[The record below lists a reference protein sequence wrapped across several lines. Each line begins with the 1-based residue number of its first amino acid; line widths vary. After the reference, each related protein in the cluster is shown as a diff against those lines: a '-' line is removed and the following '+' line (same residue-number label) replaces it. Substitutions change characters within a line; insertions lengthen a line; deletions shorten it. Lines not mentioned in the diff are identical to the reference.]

1 MVRYIVRPPNI
12 LTTPRK
18 LKEVLNA
25 QRTVNPRVSRRSLS
39 FVDDLFL
46 YYPDLPHEVSEYQV
60 IRQFFIRDKYQ
71 QRVELDN
78 YGVKTPHAYN
88 DSEETPLV
96 VRPRRHSG
104 GNSFELINTSEDD
117 DRTYNTLTHYASPL
131 FPKVKE
137 YRVIFVKGVPI
148 ITLRKL
154 FPHLDYT
161 STPPSD
167 VPWNHTNGSI
177 FNTIQAGHQ
186 GSSLRHTNAVADLL
200 NVPVVQHAHIIV
212 ADIMLNAANE
222 YAVCEL
228 NFCPAITIPDNLE
241 RIKEVLCPST

>member
-1 MVRYIVRPPNI
+1 MPIRYIVRPPNI

-46 YYPDLPHEVSEYQV
+46 YYPDLPHEISEYQV
-60 IRQFFIRDKYQ
+60 VREFFKKYKNHQQAYIRSF
-71 QRVELDN
+71 
-78 YGVKTPHAYN
+78 GVKTPWDYPAHNNQY
-88 DSEETPLV
+88 V
-96 VRPRRHSG
+96 VRPLRHSG
-104 GNSFELINTSEDD
+104 GESFEVVSSETTLDINEGYKYST
-117 DRTYNTLTHYASPL
+117 PL

-137 YRVIFVKGVPI
+137 YRMIFVKGVPI
-148 ITLRKL
+148 ITLRKV
-154 FPHLDYT
+154 FQS
-161 STPPSD
+161 STPGPSL
-167 VPWNHTNGSI
+167 PWNHTQGAF

-186 GSSLRHTNAVADLL
+186 GSSLRHSNAVADLL
-200 NVPVVQHAHIIV
+200 NVPVVQHAHIIG

-241 RIKEVLCPST
+241 KIRATLVGE